1 MRKPPERR
9 RLRVVIAVALLTIG
23 TARFLPLLAGQVLI
37 TSLTPLCDQWHVNMP
52 FAFLLAEALREG
64 RLPVWTDRI
73 GGGYPLLAL
82 GEAGVLYPPHLLLY
96 RLLPP
101 VTAYNVNV
109 ILAVLTAAACQYWL
123 CRDLGRSRAASLLGG
138 LAYAWSGFF
147 VLHVATLH
155 SAQAAAW
162 IPLLLLCVRRGARAA
177 TPASWIGAGVV
188 LAIQITT
195 GYPQIVYYSALAAAF
210 LAIWELGWGED
221 RGAPGG
227 PAGKVVNGVGGA
239 LVVLAV
245 ALGLSAAHWLPG
257 VELTRQSGRSGG
269 ISFERATEFSFPP
282 ANLLTFVAPYVHGNP
297 ATGGEMGFSER
308 GHFWDNGYVGLIPL
322 FLALYAAAYG
332 LRRKG
337 PIRFFVFL
345 LLFSLLI
352 VLGRHTPFFRVVW
365 HVLPGMSYF
374 RFPSRFMV
382 IACLSLA
389 LLAAYGLD
397 QLRARLLA
405 APGRDS
411 RRRWAVL
418 AGMLFAISFVDLW
431 IYAARFHRFADAAAW
446 LTPPKSAR
454 FLQTVAS
461 PSARYYAFG
470 YAGVQL
476 EATRRARGWKGDL
489 GPYLEQ
495 KEVLAPNTG
504 AFYGLSCFNFF
515 GGLDTRRGT
524 ATYALLCDDRNTL
537 GRTSTILE
545 SFPRTLALLGVTHV
559 VTPYLLAIP
568 GLREEMAVKTGNSK
582 QPVRVYAVEDARPQI
597 WIPDQARSVAGG
609 REAFRTLL
617 EARWS
622 AIEGA
627 PEFRNFS
634 GEVLAWEAG
643 PDWARARIRMRGTGV
658 VIHNQRH
665 YPGWRVLLDGEPAP
679 LLRANY
685 LMQGVAV
692 PEGEHTLE
700 FRFDSPSFR
709 AGATISLLSMALLAA
724 GCILTRLRGKR

>member
-1 MRKPPERR
+1 
-9 RLRVVIAVALLTIG
+9 VAIAVALLAIG
-23 TARFLPLLAGQVLI
+23 AARFLPLLAGQVLI
-37 TSLTPLCDQWHVNMP
+37 LSLTPLCDQWHVNMP
-52 FAFLLAEALREG
+52 FAFILGEALREG

-101 VTAYNVNV
+101 VAAYNVNV

-123 CRDLGRSRAASLLGG
+123 CRDLGRSRAASLLGA

-162 IPLLLLCVRRGARAA
+162 IPLLLLCVRRGVRAA
-177 TPASWIGAGVV
+177 TPAGWIGAGVV
-188 LAIQITT
+188 LAVQITT
-195 GYPQIVYYSALAAAF
+195 GYPQIVYYSALAALL
-210 LAIWELGWGED
+210 LAIWELGWGEG

-227 PAGKVVNGVGGA
+227 PAGKVLNGVGGA

-245 ALGLSAAHWLPG
+245 ALGLAAAHWLPG

-282 ANLLTFVAPYVHGNP
+282 ANLLTFVSPCVHGNP

-322 FLALYAAAYG
+322 MLALYAAACG
-332 LRRKG
+332 VRRKG
-337 PIRFFVFL
+337 PIRFLVFL

-352 VLGRHTPFFRVVW
+352 VLGRHTPFFRAAW
-365 HVLPGMSYF
+365 HALPGMSYF

-382 IACLSLA
+382 IADLCLA

-397 QLRARLLA
+397 QLRARL
-405 APGRDS
+405 APVSGRAS
-411 RRRWAVL
+411 RRRGAVL
-418 AGMLFAISFVDLW
+418 VGLLFAVSFVDLW
-431 IYAARFHRFADAAAW
+431 LYTARFHRFADADAW
-446 LTPPKSAR
+446 LAPPKSAR
-454 FLQTVAS
+454 LLQTAAS
-461 PSARYYAFG
+461 PSARYYTFG

-476 EATRRARGWKGDL
+476 QAARRARGWKGDL

-545 SFPRTLALLGVTHV
+545 SFPRTLALLGVSHV

-568 GLREEMAVKTGNSK
+568 GLREELAVETGNSR
-582 QPVRVYAVEDARPQI
+582 QPIRVYAVEGARPRI
-597 WIPDQARSVAGG
+597 WIPDQARGVAGG

-709 AGATISLLSMALLAA
+709 AGATISLLSVVLLAA
-724 GCILTRLRGKR
+724 GCILARLRGRR